1 MVNKTTKHYFSTAW
15 LLYFTTPT
23 NCNFKRNE
31 VSMRTMLYNVR
42 LYFFKNVIKKG
53 VLNNG

>member
-15 LLYFTTPT
+15 LLYFATPT

-31 VSMRTMLYNVR
+31 VSMQTMLYNVR
-42 LYFFKNVIKKG
+42 LYFLKNVIKKG
-53 VLNNG
+53 V